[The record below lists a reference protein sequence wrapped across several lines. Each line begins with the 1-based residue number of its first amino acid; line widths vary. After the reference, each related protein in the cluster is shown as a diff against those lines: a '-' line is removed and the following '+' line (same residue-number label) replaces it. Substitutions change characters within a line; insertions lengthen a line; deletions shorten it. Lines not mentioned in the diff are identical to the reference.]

1 MDGNGRW
8 ARERGQIASAG
19 HKAGIDALQRTVE
32 SCIEHGI
39 GYLTVFALSVE
50 NNRNRDD
57 QEVKF
62 LISLM
67 YSVVHERLQKLHDEG
82 VKLIFVGSIQALEDQ
97 GLLEV
102 IKRAEILT
110 KENTRLVLTV
120 SLNFS
125 GRDDIVQ
132 ATRSLLKLV
141 QENQIDPS
149 DIDVSTF
156 GNHLSMSH
164 IPEGYRDPDLLI
176 RTGGE
181 QRLSNFLLW
190 QLAYSEL
197 YFSDTYWPDFDAED
211 FSIALEE
218 YSKRD
223 RRFGARIP

>member
-1 MDGNGRW
+1 MSFPILILHISFEKSRKG
-8 ARERGQIASAG
+8 S
-19 HKAGIDALQRTVE
+19 
-32 SCIEHGI
+32 SC
-39 GYLTVFALSVE
+39 
-50 NNRNRDD
+50 
-57 QEVKF
+57 
-62 LISLM
+62 
-67 YSVVHERLQKLHDEG
+67 
-82 VKLIFVGSIQALEDQ
+82 
-97 GLLEV
+97 
-102 IKRAEILT
+102 RAEILT

>member
-1 MDGNGRW
+1 MHLFRGVTSGTGKQSRAVPRGTSQSIHKTLPRLGLYEEGSVSLTRCTLSAGRVISMSHPQGEGSLRSSPSVPYKIDARRKEIPHHIAIIMDGNGRW

-32 SCIEHGI
+32 SCMEHGI

-102 IKRAEILT
+102 IKR
-110 KENTRLVLTV
+110 
-120 SLNFS
+120 
-125 GRDDIVQ
+125 
-132 ATRSLLKLV
+132 
-141 QENQIDPS
+141 
-149 DIDVSTF
+149 
-156 GNHLSMSH
+156 
-164 IPEGYRDPDLLI
+164 
-176 RTGGE
+176 
-181 QRLSNFLLW
+181 
-190 QLAYSEL
+190 
-197 YFSDTYWPDFDAED
+197 
-211 FSIALEE
+211 
-218 YSKRD
+218 
-223 RRFGARIP
+223 